1 MCDDRPFGRNS
12 FQLERLSHWD
22 SKFSLLHMM
31 ILERLGWIYHHHH
44 QIISYHIIISPCVI
58 NYHFSIIMIR
68 IISNEHGTGCSKQY
82 VQLQGPR
89 VQKPMIFPCFR
100 GFPIATC
107 LIPIA
112 WAAMFHQSD
121 VTSPGVVRM
130 EGPPEELIC
139 ATTHLTLFSAILRQL
154 ECLNVQ
160 AGETKTRWKRH
171 WEVWSYFNNIIIVY
185 LSIYLFICIYDTVY
199 IYIYIH
205 AYVYMEYL
213 WDF

>member
-1 MCDDRPFGRNS
+1 MHKDPVLQGCYISFLFPMSLTSYLNRSLPLILDSHHVRRSSVWSQFLSAGKIISLGQQIFASTHDDFREVGMN
-12 FQLERLSHWD
+12 LSSSSSNH
-22 SKFSLLHMM
+22 
-31 ILERLGWIYHHHH
+31 
-44 QIISYHIIISPCVI
+44 IISYHIIISPCVI

-68 IISNEHGTGCSKQY
+68 IISNEHGTGCFKQY

-160 AGETKTRWKRH
+160 AGETKTR
-171 WEVWSYFNNIIIVY
+171 
-185 LSIYLFICIYDTVY
+185 
-199 IYIYIH
+199 
-205 AYVYMEYL
+205 
-213 WDF
+213 